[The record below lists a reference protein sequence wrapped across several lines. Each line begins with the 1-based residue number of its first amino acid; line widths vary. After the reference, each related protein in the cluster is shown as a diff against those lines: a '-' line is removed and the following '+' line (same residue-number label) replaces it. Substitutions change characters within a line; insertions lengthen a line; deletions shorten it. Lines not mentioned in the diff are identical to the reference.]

1 MLAKASNSLPMS
13 TKTDTRPA
21 RMNERDVQREATQ
34 SRILDAA
41 IPLFAQRG
49 FAGASVS
56 DVARACG
63 SPVPLIMYHFKS
75 KQGLWEAA
83 VERLYGRV
91 NAHLAREL
99 EQTAGLSGLAF
110 YKAAIRAHIST
121 LAAHPE
127 HMRLLLQEGAE
138 HTARLE
144 WLVANHQKPMN
155 DRIIALIRSAQGE
168 GLIASGDPEHLMFVL
183 SGAFSLP
190 LVLAPEYQILTGKNP
205 ADSRQIEAHIDACL
219 ELILKA

>member
-1 MLAKASNSLPMS
+1 MQS
-13 TKTDTRPA
+13 RPA
-21 RMNERDVQREATQ
+21 RTNEREAQREATQ

-41 IPLFAQRG
+41 IILFAQRG

-63 SPVPLIMYHFKS
+63 APVPLIMYHFKS

-83 VERLYGRV
+83 VERLYARV
-91 NAHLAREL
+91 NAHLAGEL
-99 EQTAGLSGLAF
+99 KSTEGLAGLPF
-110 YKAAIRAHIST
+110 YKAAIRAHITT

-138 HTARLE
+138 RTDRLE
-144 WLVANHQKPMN
+144 WLIASHQKPLN
-155 DRIIALIRSAQGE
+155 DKIIHLIVSAQGE
-168 GLIASGDPEHLMFVL
+168 GLIARGDPEHLKFVL

-190 LVLAPEYQILTGKNP
+190 IILAPEYAIMTGRD
-205 ADSRQIEAHIDACL
+205 ALDDDQIEAHIDACL
-219 ELILKA
+219 ALILKPV